1 MIMTMIE
8 TNLAVVDAHMRGEVA
23 DPASIMGL
31 YGEGIVLDLPSH
43 HRQLTTLDSIQ
54 GNYEKL
60 FGSIRLLDMK
70 PLDRFA
76 TEDRVVDDCIVT
88 FTVTGDGYEGLPYPV
103 GAILEMRLLHIFQM
117 QDGKIMRETVFETWK
132 PAQ

>member
-1 MIMTMIE
+1 MMSMIE
-8 TNLAVVDAHMRGEVA
+8 TNLAVVDAHMRGEVSN
-23 DPASIMGL
+23 PASIMGL
-31 YGEGIVLDLPSH
+31 YGEGIVLDMPSR
-43 HRQLTTLDSIQ
+43 HRQLDTLDSIK

-60 FGSIRLLDMK
+60 FSSIKLLDMK

-88 FTVTGDGYEGLPYPV
+88 FTITGDGYEGLPYPI
-103 GAILEMRLLHIFQM
+103 GATLEMRLLHIFQM
-117 QDGKIMRETVFETWK
+117 KDGKIMRETVFESWK